1 MKIKKSANYR
11 SIHLLH
17 MFWKIVVLKTD
28 KISSLKITYKKDARM
43 VSFACAFRTV
53 ARLKILVGWKV
64 LIFNKDDPKL

>member
-1 MKIKKSANYR
+1 MKNENKKIIKLQIY
-11 SIHLLH
+11 IDLLD

-53 ARLKILVGWKV
+53 ARLKILVG
-64 LIFNKDDPKL
+64 